1 MQYFDRAYTGS
12 PVSCKQSRG
21 RPVTYKSQ
29 WLERVVEVE
38 FLGSITS
45 DKLFLMKLVSVDTA
59 LKALYNTY
67 FVRLC
72 LIL

>member
-1 MQYFDRAYTGS
+1 M
-12 PVSCKQSRG
+12 
-21 RPVTYKSQ
+21 
-29 WLERVVEVE
+29 EVE